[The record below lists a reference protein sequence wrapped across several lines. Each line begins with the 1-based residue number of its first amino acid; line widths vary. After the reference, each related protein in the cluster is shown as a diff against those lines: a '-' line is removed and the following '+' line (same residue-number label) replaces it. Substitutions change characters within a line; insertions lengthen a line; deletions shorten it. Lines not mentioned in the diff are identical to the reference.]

1 MDCLEAPLLVD
12 EVLEIV
18 IRHCRIP
25 GAEKFTPTTN
35 LYEAGLSSL
44 TTVHLMLA
52 LEERFE
58 VEFTE
63 RMLARRT
70 FESAQ
75 IIAEAI
81 EELKVGG

>member
-1 MDCLEAPLLVD
+1 MLVD
-12 EVLEIV
+12 EVLKIV
-18 IRHCRIP
+18 VKHCRIP
-25 GAEKFTPTTN
+25 GAEKFTVDTD

-52 LEERFE
+52 LEEQFE

-63 RMLARRT
+63 KMLARRT
-70 FESAQ
+70 FQSAR

-81 EELKVGG
+81 EVLQDRG

>member
-1 MDCLEAPLLVD
+1 MLVD
-12 EVLEIV
+12 DVLAIV
-18 IRHCRIP
+18 IKHCRIP
-25 GAEKFTPTTN
+25 GAEKFTATTD

-63 RMLARRT
+63 KMLARRT
-70 FESAQ
+70 FQSAQ

-81 EELKVGG
+81 EELQAKG